1 MFLTRSIRRKLC
13 IVLFISGGLLTA
25 LFGAGFLGLW
35 SYGSMV
41 HEIEKKSEVES
52 SSLRSPRG
60 NFEIDGPHSQAR
72 RIHAFEAFG

>member
-1 MFLTRSIRRKLC
+1 MCGLDGRAGLRQGGRVFLTRSIRRKLC

-41 HEIEKKSEVES
+41 HEIEK
-52 SSLRSPRG
+52 
-60 NFEIDGPHSQAR
+60 I
-72 RIHAFEAFG
+72 